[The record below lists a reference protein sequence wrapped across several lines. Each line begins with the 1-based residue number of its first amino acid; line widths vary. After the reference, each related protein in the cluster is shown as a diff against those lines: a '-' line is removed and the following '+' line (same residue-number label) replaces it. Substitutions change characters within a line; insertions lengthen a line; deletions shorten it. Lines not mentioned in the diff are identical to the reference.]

1 MAKDAHDREDL
12 LRDASAMDV
21 RVELRIAGVDHSVY
35 CGFRTCGVFSLY
47 WNQDN
52 VVQFNAHGE
61 LRRAFWRNRMLA
73 SYERQLH
80 WLNRDL
86 NSARMR
92 LSREPL
98 TDDELAALEEFVSQ
112 SMVQL
117 RDSFSTNSYEVVGKF
132 PEDLDVCKKVA
143 AWLEGHPDSVRY
155 ALHPGVGR
163 AH

>member
-1 MAKDAHDREDL
+1 
-12 LRDASAMDV
+12 
-21 RVELRIAGVDHSVY
+21 
-35 CGFRTCGVFSLY
+35 
-47 WNQDN
+47 
-52 VVQFNAHGE
+52 
-61 LRRAFWRNRMLA
+61 MLA
-73 SYERQLH
+73 SYERQLN
-80 WLNRDL
+80 WLNRDP

-117 RDSFSTNSYEVVGKF
+117 RDSFSTKSYEVVGKF

-143 AWLEGHPDSVRY
+143 TWLEGHPDSVRY

-163 AH
+163 TH